1 MEGLDALAD
10 ALGYAEEFARSI
22 GRTRP
27 LTVAYIPEGL
37 TMGVSG
43 DVDPSAVLGS
53 IAELEKLGVSWVSL
67 ALPGE
72 SREEQL
78 QAIDA
83 FGTSVLARLGTR

>member
-1 MEGLDALAD
+1 MHWRTS
-10 ALGYAEEFARSI
+10 LGYADGFARSI
-22 GRTRP
+22 GRTQP

-43 DVDPSAVLGS
+43 PIDPSAVLGS
-53 IAELEKLGVSWVSL
+53 IVELEKLGVGWVSV

-72 SREEQL
+72 SRDEQL
-78 QAIDA
+78 EAIDA